1 VTVGSAAFGQ
11 NVWGAFMKRF
21 MGFSHEKVLKSMGKV
36 FGVYLTIQFS
46 ENNSHLVSS
55 SDQISDFQVS
65 KKIFRKYVD
74 ITGFW
79 ELQDNWNKGK

>member
-1 VTVGSAAFGQ
+1 
-11 NVWGAFMKRF
+11 
-21 MGFSHEKVLKSMGKV
+21 MGKV